1 MDPIG
6 SGAEKREH
14 TRHPVKIPVTFRK
27 MDDATKARTLQDLPG
42 HVKQAETLDSSVGGM
57 FVVCDEPLKV
67 GELLSLKI
75 KGPQEAT
82 PFSAFAEVAWVGPS
96 GAGLQF
102 LSVKKDDE
110 ARLEAFLK
118 NVGGQA

>member
-1 MDPIG
+1 LESMG
-6 SGAEKREH
+6 SPAEKREH

-27 MDDATKARTLQDLPG
+27 MDESSKARTLQDLPG
-42 HVKQAETLDSSVGGM
+42 HVKSAQTLDSSLGGM

-67 GELLSLKI
+67 GDLLSLKI
-75 KGPQEAT
+75 KGPEAAT

-102 LSVKKDDE
+102 LSVKKEDE
-110 ARLEAFLK
+110 ARLESFLK
-118 NVGGQA
+118 SVGTQG